1 MGFRREKIKDYFLLD
16 TNVENMFINEYM
28 AAAPGDFVKVYL
40 FAQMYADLDT
50 EISNEEIAKYLSLDY
65 EDVLKAWT
73 YWERTGVVRKIFKES
88 GDKFDY
94 DIEFVILKE
103 QLYGEKETKK
113 AFGSENNVQT
123 AMADKDVQEMFSY
136 AAKTLSD
143 EGIVTYEAV
152 WEVAVNV
159 LNRRKIL
166 KKDELNVMYELS
178 HFNSYIDKNMQ
189 VQNLELSI
197 ERLKRINENVAM
209 DIAPRMKICRIGGIT
224 AGVFIAIMLI

>member
-1 MGFRREKIKDYFLLD
+1 MFKLSGAALIITACTYYGF
-16 TNVENMFINEYM
+16 
-28 AAAPGDFVKVYL
+28 
-40 FAQMYADLDT
+40 
-50 EISNEEIAKYLSLDY
+50 YLSSNLY
-65 EDVLKAWT
+65 MRTRIIQSLITALHYIKAQIGYASST
-73 YWERTGVVRKIFKES
+73 LPDIFMDLS
-88 GDKFDY
+88 VNSDNCY
-94 DIEFVILKE
+94 
-103 QLYGEKETKK
+103 
-113 AFGSENNVQT
+113 
-123 AMADKDVQEMFSY
+123 VQEMFSY
-136 AAKTLSD
+136 AAKTLSG

>member
-1 MGFRREKIKDYFLLD
+1 MFKLSGAALIITACTYYGF
-16 TNVENMFINEYM
+16 
-28 AAAPGDFVKVYL
+28 
-40 FAQMYADLDT
+40 
-50 EISNEEIAKYLSLDY
+50 YLSSNLY
-65 EDVLKAWT
+65 MRTRIIQSLITALHYIKAQIGYASST
-73 YWERTGVVRKIFKES
+73 LPDIFRDLS
-88 GDKFDY
+88 VNSDNCY
-94 DIEFVILKE
+94 
-103 QLYGEKETKK
+103 
-113 AFGSENNVQT
+113 
-123 AMADKDVQEMFSY
+123 VQEMFSY

-209 DIAPRMKICRIGGIT
+209 DIAPRMKICCYSTNPADFHSRCNGYCTENENLQDWWNNSRSVYSNNADMNT
-224 AGVFIAIMLI
+224 A

>member
-1 MGFRREKIKDYFLLD
+1 
-16 TNVENMFINEYM
+16 
-28 AAAPGDFVKVYL
+28 
-40 FAQMYADLDT
+40 
-50 EISNEEIAKYLSLDY
+50 
-65 EDVLKAWT
+65 
-73 YWERTGVVRKIFKES
+73 
-88 GDKFDY
+88 
-94 DIEFVILKE
+94 
-103 QLYGEKETKK
+103 
-113 AFGSENNVQT
+113 
-123 AMADKDVQEMFSY
+123 MFSY

-152 WEVAVNV
+152 WEEAVNV
-159 LNRRKIL
+159 ITGENI

>member
-1 MGFRREKIKDYFLLD
+1 MFKLSGAALIITACTYYGF
-16 TNVENMFINEYM
+16 
-28 AAAPGDFVKVYL
+28 
-40 FAQMYADLDT
+40 
-50 EISNEEIAKYLSLDY
+50 YLSSNLY
-65 EDVLKAWT
+65 MRTRIIQSLITALHYIKAQIGYASST
-73 YWERTGVVRKIFKES
+73 LPDIFRDLS
-88 GDKFDY
+88 VNSDNCY
-94 DIEFVILKE
+94 
-103 QLYGEKETKK
+103 
-113 AFGSENNVQT
+113 
-123 AMADKDVQEMFSY
+123 VQEMFSY

-152 WEVAVNV
+152 WEEAVNV

-178 HFNSYIDKNMQ
+178 HFNSYI
-189 VQNLELSI
+189 ELSI

>member
-1 MGFRREKIKDYFLLD
+1 MRTCIIQSLITALHYIKAQIGYASSTLPDIFR
-16 TNVENMFINEYM
+16 
-28 AAAPGDFVKVYL
+28 
-40 FAQMYADLDT
+40 DLSVNSD
-50 EISNEEIAKYLSLDY
+50 NCY
-65 EDVLKAWT
+65 
-73 YWERTGVVRKIFKES
+73 
-88 GDKFDY
+88 
-94 DIEFVILKE
+94 
-103 QLYGEKETKK
+103 
-113 AFGSENNVQT
+113 
-123 AMADKDVQEMFSY
+123 VQEMFSY

-152 WEVAVNV
+152 WEEAVNV

>member
-1 MGFRREKIKDYFLLD
+1 
-16 TNVENMFINEYM
+16 M
-28 AAAPGDFVKVYL
+28 AAAFSAMEPSSVK
-40 FAQMYADLDT
+40 MYHT
-50 EISNEEIAKYLSLDY
+50 S
-65 EDVLKAWT
+65 T
-73 YWERTGVVRKIFKES
+73 TGI
-88 GDKFDY
+88 
-94 DIEFVILKE
+94 
-103 QLYGEKETKK
+103 
-113 AFGSENNVQT
+113 
-123 AMADKDVQEMFSY
+123 
-136 AAKTLSD
+136 
-143 EGIVTYEAV
+143 
-152 WEVAVNV
+152 

>member
-1 MGFRREKIKDYFLLD
+1 MFKLSGAALIITACTYYGF
-16 TNVENMFINEYM
+16 
-28 AAAPGDFVKVYL
+28 
-40 FAQMYADLDT
+40 
-50 EISNEEIAKYLSLDY
+50 YLSSNLY
-65 EDVLKAWT
+65 MRTRIIQSLITALHYIKAQIGYASST
-73 YWERTGVVRKIFKES
+73 LPDIFR
-88 GDKFDY
+88 D
-94 DIEFVILKE
+94 
-103 QLYGEKETKK
+103 LY
-113 AFGSENNVQT
+113 
-123 AMADKDVQEMFSY
+123 VQEMFSY

>member
-1 MGFRREKIKDYFLLD
+1 ML
-16 TNVENMFINEYM
+16 N
-28 AAAPGDFVKVYL
+28 PP
-40 FAQMYADLDT
+40 
-50 EISNEEIAKYLSLDY
+50 
-65 EDVLKAWT
+65 
-73 YWERTGVVRKIFKES
+73 
-88 GDKFDY
+88 
-94 DIEFVILKE
+94 VI
-103 QLYGEKETKK
+103 
-113 AFGSENNVQT
+113 
-123 AMADKDVQEMFSY
+123 ADKAVKTFPIIKIAGPNKAIIAPAFTINSCVFGLKLLNLSVNSDNCYVQEMFSY

-152 WEVAVNV
+152 WEEAVNV